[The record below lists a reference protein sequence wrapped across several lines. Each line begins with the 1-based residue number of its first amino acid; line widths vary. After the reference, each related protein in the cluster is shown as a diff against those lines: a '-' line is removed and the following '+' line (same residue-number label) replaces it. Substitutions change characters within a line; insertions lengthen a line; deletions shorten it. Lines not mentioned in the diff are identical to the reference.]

1 MINEVYKMKKLLLV
15 DGSNIMFRAYYGTA
29 YSGNLMQNS
38 KGQYTNAVFGFVGMF
53 NSLLSEDFTH
63 ILVAFDKSGKTFRHD
78 EFPDY
83 KGGRKPMPEEFRSQ
97 IELIHQSLDVLGV
110 KQSELELI
118 EADDIIGT
126 YASKYYDQ
134 FDEIEIISNDKDLLQ
149 LVNDKVSLRSSKKG
163 MQNYVSYTPEFL
175 EESMGVKPTQIT
187 DLKGLMGDSSDNL
200 PGIPGVGEKTAVK
213 LLNEYET
220 LENVIANVNEIK
232 GKLHERI
239 SEHYESAVL
248 CKKIATIKTD
258 VELEFK
264 LDDIEYQGVNEDEMM
279 AFFEELEL
287 HSLIKRYTKKNKV
300 ETKKEFEYKIV
311 EDVYEL
317 DDILRNH
324 SFLVLE
330 SFGTNYHNA
339 KALGFGIVND
349 KGNFY
354 VPYEM
359 IYSSLNLQMFLS
371 DKEMKKYVFDVKKM
385 SVILKQDGFVIE
397 GVEFDLLL
405 AAYLLNPA
413 NTKEDFRVI
422 VSAFDYTDV
431 SYNEEVY
438 SKGAKYS
445 IPEREKYSEYAARK
459 AYAIFMLKDELLKQ
473 IEENKQLELLNDVEL
488 PLAFVLADMEST
500 GIKVDKEKLQE
511 LNKEMSQ
518 RIEEI
523 SKEIIEDAGVEFNI
537 ASPKQLGE
545 VLFDTLQLPHAK
557 KTKTGYS
564 TSNDI
569 LTKLI
574 GYHPMIEKVIK
585 YRMLTKLYS
594 TYVVGLENAIMED
607 GRIHT
612 IYRQAFTST
621 GRLSSIEPNL
631 QNIPIRYEEGRE
643 IRKVFVPE
651 YGYLLASDY
660 SQIELR
666 VLAHMAKEHVLIDAF
681 RNNEDIHSR
690 TAKLIF
696 SKEEVSSLE
705 RRQAKAVNFGII
717 YGQSAWGLSEGIN
730 INPADAKRFI
740 DKYYETFP
748 GIKGFMD
755 TVVNDAIKFGYAETL
770 YHRRRYIPELH
781 SSVYMQKEAG
791 KRNAMNAPIQ
801 GTAAD
806 IMKIAMVKLY
816 QAMKD
821 QKLQSKMLLQ
831 IHDELVFDVVEGEL
845 EVVKKLVQDVME
857 TCVKLEVPLKVDS
870 NVGVNLYETK

>member
-1 MINEVYKMKKLLLV
+1 MKKLLLV

-330 SFGTNYHNA
+330 SFGTNYHSA

>member
-1 MINEVYKMKKLLLV
+1 MKKLLLV

>member
-1 MINEVYKMKKLLLV
+1 MKKLLLV

-459 AYAIFMLKDELLKQ
+459 AYAIFMLKDKLLKQ